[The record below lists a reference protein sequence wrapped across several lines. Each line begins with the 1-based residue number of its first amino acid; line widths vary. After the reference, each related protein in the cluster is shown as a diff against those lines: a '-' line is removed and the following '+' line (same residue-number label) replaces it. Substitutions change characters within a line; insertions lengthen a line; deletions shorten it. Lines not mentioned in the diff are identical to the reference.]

1 MSIEIEREWLAL
13 SVKDI
18 KVARPGLI
26 VDILSEDVK
35 VLNYDIKVTLGNEQL
50 EITPPERFH
59 LLSRSSRD

>member
-1 MSIEIEREWLAL
+1 LAL
-13 SVKDI
+13 SVRDT

-35 VLNYDIKVTLGNEQL
+35 VPNYDIKVTLGKEQL

-59 LLSRSSRD
+59 LLSQSSRD